1 MGYFQIK
8 RFRENRLALVGAI
21 VILIFIITALLS
33 PLIAPY
39 DPNAQNLQM
48 RLLPPSWNHP
58 FGTDK
63 FGRDL
68 LSRVI
73 YGSRVSL
80 TIGFLAVTIALTL
93 GTLIGAVAGFFGG
106 KIDGFL
112 MRMTDV
118 FLAFPRLF
126 LILALVAF
134 FTPSVRL
141 VVIVLG
147 ITGWM
152 TTARLIRGEVLSIK
166 ERDFVQAARVIGAG
180 TLRII
185 FRHVLP
191 NALTPVIAT
200 LGLRVGDTILT
211 EAALSFLGLSAQ
223 PPTPSWGN
231 IIMEGKEHLL
241 DAWWIAFFP
250 GIAILLTVLCF
261 NLISDGIRE
270 VLEPQS
276 LKN

>member
-1 MGYFQIK
+1 M
-8 RFRENRLALVGAI
+8 ALLGAI
-21 VILIFIITALLS
+21 VILVFIMTALLS
-33 PLIAPY
+33 PLLAPY
-39 DPNAQNLQM
+39 DPNVQNLQM
-48 RLLPPSWNHP
+48 RLFPPSWNHP

-80 TIGFLAVTIALTL
+80 AVGFLAVTIALTL

-106 KIDGFL
+106 KIDAFL

-126 LILALVAF
+126 LILALVAL
-134 FTPSVRL
+134 FTPSLKL
-141 VVIVLG
+141 VIIVLG

-152 TTARLIRGEVLSIK
+152 TTARLIRGEVLSVK

-180 TLRII
+180 TPRII
-185 FRHVLP
+185 LRHILP

-200 LGLRVGDTILT
+200 LGLKVGDTILT
-211 EAALSFLGLSAQ
+211 EAALSFLGLGAQ

-231 IIMEGKEHLL
+231 IIMEGKEYLL

-250 GIAILLTVLCF
+250 GVAILLTVLSF
-261 NLISDGIRE
+261 NLIGDGIRE
-270 VLEPQS
+270 ALRGRI
-276 LKN
+276 